1 MKAGKLVVMTAVVAT
16 MLYWPIGIG
25 LAVICALVGFPFNSL
40 VTFGGSLGGVA
51 GMLAWWLVVF
61 AATLP
66 YAAFMFPWDA
76 RADGFRS
83 AENTPD
89 REY

>member
-1 MKAGKLVVMTAVVAT
+1 MRVGKLAVMTAVVAM

-25 LAVICALVGFPFNSL
+25 LAVICALIGFPFKSL
-40 VTFGGSLGGVA
+40 VTFGGSLGSVT
-51 GMLAWWLVVF
+51 GMVAWWLVVYGL
-61 AATLP
+61 TLP

-76 RADGFRS
+76 KADGFRGS
-83 AENTPD
+83 DAQD

>member
-1 MKAGKLVVMTAVVAT
+1 VRAGKLVMMTAVVAT
-16 MLYWPIGIG
+16 MLYWPIGIAV
-25 LAVICALVGFPFNSL
+25 AVICALVGHPFGSL
-40 VTFGGSLGGVA
+40 VTFGGSLGNFA

-61 AATLP
+61 GLTLP

-76 RADGFRS
+76 KADGFRS
-83 AENTPD
+83 ADAPD

>member
-1 MKAGKLVVMTAVVAT
+1 VRLGKLVVMTAVVAT

-25 LAVICALVGFPFNSL
+25 LAVICALIGFPFNSL
-40 VTFGGSLGGVA
+40 VTFGGYLGTVA
-51 GMLAWWLVVF
+51 GTVAWWLVVF

-66 YAAFMFPWDA
+66 YAAVMFPWDSK
-76 RADGFRS
+76 ADGFRS
-83 AENTPD
+83 ADARD

>member
-1 MKAGKLVVMTAVVAT
+1 MMTAVVAT

-25 LAVICALVGFPFNSL
+25 LAVICALIGFPFKSL
-40 VTFGGSLGGVA
+40 VTFGGYLGTFA

-66 YAAFMFPWDA
+66 YAAVMFPWDA
-76 RADGFRS
+76 KADGFRTPGD
-83 AENTPD
+83 APD

>member
-1 MKAGKLVVMTAVVAT
+1 MTAVVAM

-25 LAVICALVGFPFNSL
+25 LAVICALIGFPFNSL
-40 VTFGGSLGGVA
+40 VTFGGALGSVA
-51 GMLAWWLVVF
+51 GMVAWWLLVF
-61 AATLP
+61 ALTLP

-76 RADGFRS
+76 KADGFAGS
-83 AENTPD
+83 DSPD

>member
-1 MKAGKLVVMTAVVAT
+1 MTAVVAM

-25 LAVICALVGFPFNSL
+25 LAVICALIRFPFNSL
-40 VTFGGSLGGVA
+40 VTFGGALGAVS
-51 GMLAWWLVVF
+51 GMVAWWLVVF
-61 AATLP
+61 ALTLP

-76 RADGFRS
+76 KADGFRDPD
-83 AENTPD
+83 APD